1 MRAKVAV
8 TEPPPKKKE
17 KKRKE
22 DVSIPDESHEIRQK
36 NPSKTQDFQSDP
48 AMVHWSHQTAS
59 VEAWKKLLFSKW
71 NREQRLRYANIHNN
85 WTENQWSEKSTF
97 EFFWFDF
104 FQYVKKRSESKYN
117 SD

>member
-48 AMVHWSHQTAS
+48 AMVH
-59 VEAWKKLLFSKW
+59 
-71 NREQRLRYANIHNN
+71 
-85 WTENQWSEKSTF
+85 
-97 EFFWFDF
+97 
-104 FQYVKKRSESKYN
+104 
-117 SD
+117 

>member
-8 TEPPPKKKE
+8 TEPPPQK

-48 AMVHWSHQTAS
+48 AMVH
-59 VEAWKKLLFSKW
+59 
-71 NREQRLRYANIHNN
+71 
-85 WTENQWSEKSTF
+85 
-97 EFFWFDF
+97 
-104 FQYVKKRSESKYN
+104 
-117 SD
+117 